1 MVCAESEIL
10 FGFLSFLI
18 PQGAHGRSVDGSPP
32 SIASNSRERERKK
45 RGTKNQLVVSEES
58 EIDQRDNRSK
68 WSMTKHSEKS
78 IYPP

>member
-32 SIASNSRERERKK
+32 SIASNSREREKK
-45 RGTKNQLVVSEES
+45 EGNKKPASRVGGE
-58 EIDQRDNRSK
+58 RDRSA
-68 WSMTKHSEKS
+68 
-78 IYPP
+78 